1 MWLVII
7 IIIAVVIWAYSSSKQ
22 SERER
27 EEARKKSERIAHI
40 KKDYPNA
47 YNEFWGKP
55 VNLSQ
60 YGYQYSAYVY
70 NHADEKLSDS
80 MWEMLEKRALAW
92 KESRIQ
98 TEKNKKADLD
108 WESAQ
113 TSFAN
118 KMRSIAPEKLPSC
131 GHYTYTVGV
140 KTKVGSQL
148 NMKIWQHFVNEA
160 CLEKDLDY
168 TYNQLTL
175 SNTNKLPQWKEKGVF
190 LNETL
195 KQQILDL
202 ITLLASEK
210 KVVVFYNEVIEGWN
224 LNALCSTYMVMK
236 TPESVKKI
244 NVAAIRSLGITSK
257 SGTELLAEE
266 SPECVVVIDAFTN
279 NDQLKKNCAYIFNA
293 LQDKRPVIAYISLIK
308 TYDRQEMIEYITRSK
323 TEAEKRAAEERAKE
337 EERKKREAEELAAQK
352 KKEEERDNLKKEMQA
367 TVASNKKDWVRLN
380 DDFYCTGFLNTRNL
394 LDSITIKN
402 FRNESDDFLNHERA
416 LCPVIPQ
423 IKERLIDTFG
433 EGNLKTLT
441 LFCVPASTNVKND
454 IRYEDFPKRLCD
466 ETGMGN
472 AFNHVRIVQDG
483 MSKKDPRNTTGRS
496 IQPVIEY
503 DKDYF
508 KDRNILLF
516 DDVVISGDTML
527 GYKDII
533 EKMGATVMAGISL
546 GKPKYRISTSLVS
559 AEAKVRLQGTAK
571 NVLINNVKDWEHLYG
586 GFYYTWLFY
595 YYPTTCDFEASESE
609 WLNRHLVWN
618 FKNDPD
624 KNISSIQHEE
634 ALDNVI
640 PQIRQ
645 RLCDSFGEEYLQFL
659 TLVCLPASTKIKNTA
674 RYDEFSNRLCEE
686 TGMENAYEHVH
697 IVQDGMSKKDPRN
710 ATGRS
715 IQPVIEYDAGY
726 FKGKYV
732 LLFDDVVTKGE
743 TMLRYK
749 KAMEDLGAVVIGG
762 MCLGKT
768 KHERPV
774 QSGQYPNEYDEELPF

>member
-337 EERKKREAEELAAQK
+337 EERKKREAEELAEK
-352 KKEEERDNLKKEMQA
+352 KRKEEVRTRLQSTA
-367 TVASNKKDWVRLN
+367 KDVLVNNAKHWECLYG
-380 DDFYCTGFLNTRNL
+380 DFYYTWLFYYYPTTCDFEASESEWDDRYTVWDFKNDPEKGIDPEDHEAT
-394 LDSITIKN
+394 LDN
-402 FRNESDDFLNHERA
+402 
-416 LCPVIPQ
+416 VIPR
-423 IKERLIDTFG
+423 IKQKLIDTFG
-433 EGNLKTLT
+433 EDYLQFLT
-441 LFCVPASTNVKND
+441 LVCLPASTNAKNVA
-454 IRYEDFPKRLCD
+454 RYDDFSNRLC
-466 ETGMGN
+466 EVTGMEN
-472 AFNHVRIVQDG
+472 AFAHVHIIQDG

-503 DKDYF
+503 EKDYF
-508 KDRNILLF
+508 N
-516 DDVVISGDTML
+516 
-527 GYKDII
+527 
-533 EKMGATVMAGISL
+533 
-546 GKPKYRISTSLVS
+546 
-559 AEAKVRLQGTAK
+559 
-571 NVLINNVKDWEHLYG
+571 
-586 GFYYTWLFY
+586 
-595 YYPTTCDFEASESE
+595 
-609 WLNRHLVWN
+609 
-618 FKNDPD
+618 
-624 KNISSIQHEE
+624 
-634 ALDNVI
+634 
-640 PQIRQ
+640 
-645 RLCDSFGEEYLQFL
+645 
-659 TLVCLPASTKIKNTA
+659 
-674 RYDEFSNRLCEE
+674 
-686 TGMENAYEHVH
+686 
-697 IVQDGMSKKDPRN
+697 
-710 ATGRS
+710 GR
-715 IQPVIEYDAGY
+715 
-726 FKGKYV
+726 FV
-732 LLFDDVVTKGE
+732 LLFDDVVTKGG

-749 KAMEDLGAVVIGG
+749 EAMKREGATVIGG
-762 MCLGKT
+762 ICLGKT
-768 KHERPV
+768 KHERPIQQRIV
-774 QSGQYPNEYDEELPF
+774 NIDEYDLPI

>member
-337 EERKKREAEELAAQK
+337 EERKKREAEELAEK
-352 KKEEERDNLKKEMQA
+352 KRKEE
-367 TVASNKKDWVRLN
+367 VR
-380 DDFYCTGFLNTRNL
+380 T
-394 LDSITIKN
+394 
-402 FRNESDDFLNHERA
+402 
-416 LCPVIPQ
+416 
-423 IKERLIDTFG
+423 
-433 EGNLKTLT
+433 
-441 LFCVPASTNVKND
+441 
-454 IRYEDFPKRLCD
+454 
-466 ETGMGN
+466 
-472 AFNHVRIVQDG
+472 
-483 MSKKDPRNTTGRS
+483 
-496 IQPVIEY
+496 
-503 DKDYF
+503 
-508 KDRNILLF
+508 
-516 DDVVISGDTML
+516 
-527 GYKDII
+527 
-533 EKMGATVMAGISL
+533 
-546 GKPKYRISTSLVS
+546 
-559 AEAKVRLQGTAK
+559 RLQSTAK
-571 NVLINNVKDWEHLYG
+571 DVLVNNAKHWECLYG
-586 GFYYTWLFY
+586 DFYYTWLFY

-609 WLNRHLVWN
+609 WDDRYTVWD
-618 FKNDPD
+618 FKNDPEKGID
-624 KNISSIQHEE
+624 PEDHE
-634 ALDNVI
+634 ATLDNVI
-640 PQIRQ
+640 PRIKQKLI
-645 RLCDSFGEEYLQFL
+645 DTFGEDYLQFL
-659 TLVCLPASTKIKNTA
+659 TLVCLPASTEAKNAA

-710 ATGRS
+710 TTGRS
-715 IQPVIEYDAGY
+715 IQPVIEYDTDY
-726 FKGKYV
+726 FKGKYI
-732 LLFDDVVTKGE
+732 LLFDDVVTKGG

-749 KAMEDLGAVVIGG
+749 EAMDRLGATVIGG

-768 KHERPV
+768 KHERPMQTDFSQNNIDV
-774 QSGQYPNEYDEELPF
+774 ELPF

>member
-337 EERKKREAEELAAQK
+337 EERKKREAEELAEK
-352 KKEEERDNLKKEMQA
+352 KRKEEVRTRLQSTA
-367 TVASNKKDWVRLN
+367 KDVLVNNAKHWECLYG
-380 DDFYCTGFLNTRNL
+380 DFYYTWLFYYYPTTCDFEASESEWDDRYTVWDFKNDPEKGIDPEDHEAT
-394 LDSITIKN
+394 LDN
-402 FRNESDDFLNHERA
+402 
-416 LCPVIPQ
+416 VIPR
-423 IKERLIDTFG
+423 IKQKLIDTFG
-433 EGNLKTLT
+433 EDYLQFLT
-441 LFCVPASTNVKND
+441 LVCLPASTNAKNVA
-454 IRYEDFPKRLCD
+454 RYDDFSNRLCE
-466 ETGMGN
+466 ETGMEN
-472 AFNHVRIVQDG
+472 AFAHVHIIQDG

-503 DKDYF
+503 EKDYF
-508 KDRNILLF
+508 N
-516 DDVVISGDTML
+516 
-527 GYKDII
+527 
-533 EKMGATVMAGISL
+533 
-546 GKPKYRISTSLVS
+546 
-559 AEAKVRLQGTAK
+559 
-571 NVLINNVKDWEHLYG
+571 
-586 GFYYTWLFY
+586 
-595 YYPTTCDFEASESE
+595 
-609 WLNRHLVWN
+609 
-618 FKNDPD
+618 
-624 KNISSIQHEE
+624 
-634 ALDNVI
+634 
-640 PQIRQ
+640 
-645 RLCDSFGEEYLQFL
+645 
-659 TLVCLPASTKIKNTA
+659 
-674 RYDEFSNRLCEE
+674 
-686 TGMENAYEHVH
+686 
-697 IVQDGMSKKDPRN
+697 
-710 ATGRS
+710 GR
-715 IQPVIEYDAGY
+715 
-726 FKGKYV
+726 FV
-732 LLFDDVVTKGE
+732 LLFDDVVTKGG

-749 KAMEDLGAVVIGG
+749 EAMKREGATVIGG
-762 MCLGKT
+762 ICLGKT
-768 KHERPV
+768 KHERPIQQRIV
-774 QSGQYPNEYDEELPF
+774 NIDEYDLPI

>member
-337 EERKKREAEELAAQK
+337 EERKKREAEELAEK
-352 KKEEERDNLKKEMQA
+352 KRKEE
-367 TVASNKKDWVRLN
+367 VR
-380 DDFYCTGFLNTRNL
+380 T
-394 LDSITIKN
+394 
-402 FRNESDDFLNHERA
+402 
-416 LCPVIPQ
+416 
-423 IKERLIDTFG
+423 
-433 EGNLKTLT
+433 
-441 LFCVPASTNVKND
+441 
-454 IRYEDFPKRLCD
+454 
-466 ETGMGN
+466 
-472 AFNHVRIVQDG
+472 
-483 MSKKDPRNTTGRS
+483 
-496 IQPVIEY
+496 
-503 DKDYF
+503 
-508 KDRNILLF
+508 
-516 DDVVISGDTML
+516 
-527 GYKDII
+527 
-533 EKMGATVMAGISL
+533 
-546 GKPKYRISTSLVS
+546 
-559 AEAKVRLQGTAK
+559 RLQSTAK
-571 NVLINNVKDWEHLYG
+571 DVLVNNAKHWECLYG
-586 GFYYTWLFY
+586 DFYYTWLFY

-609 WLNRHLVWN
+609 WDDRYTVWD
-618 FKNDPD
+618 FKNDPEKGID
-624 KNISSIQHEE
+624 PEYHE
-634 ALDNVI
+634 ATLDNVI
-640 PQIRQ
+640 PRIKQKLI
-645 RLCDSFGEEYLQFL
+645 DTFGEDYLQFL
-659 TLVCLPASTKIKNTA
+659 TLVCLPASTDAKNAA

>member
-337 EERKKREAEELAAQK
+337 EERKKREAEELAEK
-352 KKEEERDNLKKEMQA
+352 KRKEEVRTRLQSTA
-367 TVASNKKDWVRLN
+367 KDVLVNNAKHWECLYG
-380 DDFYCTGFLNTRNL
+380 DFYYTWLFYYYPTTCNFEASESEWDDRYTVWDFKNDPEKGIDPEDHEAT
-394 LDSITIKN
+394 LDN
-402 FRNESDDFLNHERA
+402 
-416 LCPVIPQ
+416 VIPR
-423 IKERLIDTFG
+423 IKQKLIDTFG
-433 EGNLKTLT
+433 EDYLQFLT
-441 LFCVPASTNVKND
+441 LVCLPASTNAKNVA
-454 IRYEDFPKRLCD
+454 RYDDFSNRLC
-466 ETGMGN
+466 EVTGMEN
-472 AFNHVRIVQDG
+472 AFAHVHIIQDG

-503 DKDYF
+503 EKDYF
-508 KDRNILLF
+508 N
-516 DDVVISGDTML
+516 
-527 GYKDII
+527 
-533 EKMGATVMAGISL
+533 
-546 GKPKYRISTSLVS
+546 
-559 AEAKVRLQGTAK
+559 
-571 NVLINNVKDWEHLYG
+571 
-586 GFYYTWLFY
+586 
-595 YYPTTCDFEASESE
+595 
-609 WLNRHLVWN
+609 
-618 FKNDPD
+618 
-624 KNISSIQHEE
+624 
-634 ALDNVI
+634 
-640 PQIRQ
+640 
-645 RLCDSFGEEYLQFL
+645 
-659 TLVCLPASTKIKNTA
+659 
-674 RYDEFSNRLCEE
+674 
-686 TGMENAYEHVH
+686 
-697 IVQDGMSKKDPRN
+697 
-710 ATGRS
+710 GR
-715 IQPVIEYDAGY
+715 
-726 FKGKYV
+726 FV
-732 LLFDDVVTKGE
+732 LLFDDVVTKGG

-749 KAMEDLGAVVIGG
+749 EAMKREGATVIGG
-762 MCLGKT
+762 ICLGKT
-768 KHERPV
+768 KHERPIQQRIV
-774 QSGQYPNEYDEELPF
+774 NIDEYDLPI

>member
-210 KVVVFYNEVIEGWN
+210 KVVVFYNEVIDGWN

-337 EERKKREAEELAAQK
+337 EERKKREAEELAEK
-352 KKEEERDNLKKEMQA
+352 KRKEEVRTRLQSTA
-367 TVASNKKDWVRLN
+367 KDVLVNNAKHWECLYG
-380 DDFYCTGFLNTRNL
+380 DFYYTWLFYYYPTTCDFEASESEWDDRYTVWDFKNDPEKGIDPEDHEAT
-394 LDSITIKN
+394 LDN
-402 FRNESDDFLNHERA
+402 
-416 LCPVIPQ
+416 VIPR
-423 IKERLIDTFG
+423 IKQKLIDTFG
-433 EGNLKTLT
+433 EDYLQFLT
-441 LFCVPASTNVKND
+441 LVCLPASTNAKNVA
-454 IRYEDFPKRLCD
+454 RYDDFSNRLC
-466 ETGMGN
+466 EVTGMEN
-472 AFNHVRIVQDG
+472 AFAHVHIIQDG

-503 DKDYF
+503 EKDYF
-508 KDRNILLF
+508 N
-516 DDVVISGDTML
+516 
-527 GYKDII
+527 
-533 EKMGATVMAGISL
+533 
-546 GKPKYRISTSLVS
+546 
-559 AEAKVRLQGTAK
+559 
-571 NVLINNVKDWEHLYG
+571 
-586 GFYYTWLFY
+586 
-595 YYPTTCDFEASESE
+595 
-609 WLNRHLVWN
+609 
-618 FKNDPD
+618 
-624 KNISSIQHEE
+624 
-634 ALDNVI
+634 
-640 PQIRQ
+640 
-645 RLCDSFGEEYLQFL
+645 
-659 TLVCLPASTKIKNTA
+659 
-674 RYDEFSNRLCEE
+674 
-686 TGMENAYEHVH
+686 
-697 IVQDGMSKKDPRN
+697 
-710 ATGRS
+710 GR
-715 IQPVIEYDAGY
+715 
-726 FKGKYV
+726 FV
-732 LLFDDVVTKGE
+732 LLFDDVVTKGG

-749 KAMEDLGAVVIGG
+749 EAMKREGATVIGG
-762 MCLGKT
+762 ICLGKT
-768 KHERPV
+768 KHERPIQQRIV
-774 QSGQYPNEYDEELPF
+774 NIDEYDLPI